1 MFHKK
6 NSICYFDY
14 KVIPNLLNW
23 IDCSLS
29 YEFQNDLDKIEK
41 STHGYIYIVQF
52 NEDKEKNI
60 MKIGRTYNIKER
72 YKGKQYKII
81 KLKHVEDM

>member
-1 MFHKK
+1 M
-6 NSICYFDY
+6 
-14 KVIPNLLNW
+14 LNW

-41 STHGYIYIVQF
+41 STDGYIYIVQF